1 MRAFLPVP
9 GAVGSGYLRAGS
21 DTEIPDIRRS
31 EMVVLTLQVKCLSL
45 GTSRSTKCFIHLVR
59 GDSGS
64 FRIRAILHG
73 ALPHI
78 SNLKLV
84 FELFK
89 RVDGLDVKEIRDE
102 TGLQRRK
109 KG

>member
-1 MRAFLPVP
+1 ME
-9 GAVGSGYLRAGS
+9 SGDLRARS
-21 DTEIPDIRRS
+21 DTGIPDIRRS
-31 EMVVLTLQVKCLSL
+31 EMVVLTLQVKCLFL
-45 GTSRSTKCFIHLVR
+45 GTSRSTKCFIHLAR
-59 GDSGS
+59 GDSES

-89 RVDGLDVKEIRDE
+89 RVDVLDVKEIGDE
-102 TGLQRRK
+102 MGLQRKEKGEK
-109 KG
+109 K

>member
-1 MRAFLPVP
+1 
-9 GAVGSGYLRAGS
+9 
-21 DTEIPDIRRS
+21 
-31 EMVVLTLQVKCLSL
+31 MVILTLQVKCLSL
-45 GTSRSTKCFIHLVR
+45 GTSRSTKCFIHFVR
-59 GDSGS
+59 SDSGS

-89 RVDGLDVKEIRDE
+89 RVDGLDVKEIGDE
-102 TGLQRRK
+102 TGLSTSMSFHLFALQRLVLLPDILVSAVAI
-109 KG
+109 